1 MMDIKQLIKVILT
14 SLVIALLASTGAAF
28 PAPSRKYTI
37 RIDKVGV
44 TFAVPR
50 GFIVLQ
56 NDNKHHLWGTTISF
70 GEEFRPGHLTSAPVR
85 LVFWPAGF
93 DGTKTVAEYTPS
105 QYVDAEFKRV
115 KEALRQRIPGFQWE
129 PEYVKLLG
137 NRAVRYTFQGLDVY
151 TVILGY
157 LRGDQVPRSM
167 YSQEYLVRIDISAR
181 IESELYKQL
190 VDPVVNSLRT
200 IP

>member
-1 MMDIKQLIKVILT
+1 M
-14 SLVIALLASTGAAF
+14 
-28 PAPSRKYTI
+28 
-37 RIDKVGV
+37 
-44 TFAVPR
+44 
-50 GFIVLQ
+50 
-56 NDNKHHLWGTTISF
+56 
-70 GEEFRPGHLTSAPVR
+70 
-85 LVFWPAGF
+85 
-93 DGTKTVAEYTPS
+93 
-105 QYVDAEFKRV
+105 
-115 KEALRQRIPGFQWE
+115 
-129 PEYVKLLG
+129 KLLG

-181 IESELYKQL
+181 NESELYKQL